1 MFSSFFIL
9 LFVCL
14 GDLDIDRV
22 LSQRSQSVPRTVMGT
37 AMLSRTGG
45 ERASP
50 STSTNTGGD
59 NGGEEATT
67 NLLPATLEEFSKR
80 QPPPEPKIH
89 DPPKGPESCTQ
100 TAPQRFKKGNLRL
113 IQTDDG
119 GWRLEEIEDRRRS
132 IEYKPDL
139 DLSPGKC

>member
-1 MFSSFFIL
+1 
-9 LFVCL
+9 
-14 GDLDIDRV
+14 
-22 LSQRSQSVPRTVMGT
+22 
-37 AMLSRTGG
+37 MLSRTGG

-67 NLLPATLEEFSKR
+67 NLLPATLEEFSRR
-80 QPPPEPKIH
+80 QPPEPKIH

-100 TAPQRFKKGNLRL
+100 SAPQRFKKGNLRL

-139 DLSPGKC
+139 DLSPGIVLRIKIFFY

>member
-1 MFSSFFIL
+1 
-9 LFVCL
+9 
-14 GDLDIDRV
+14 
-22 LSQRSQSVPRTVMGT
+22 MGT
-37 AMLSRTGG
+37 AMLSRSGG

-50 STSTNTGGD
+50 STSTNTGGGD

-80 QPPPEPKIH
+80 QPPPELKIH
-89 DPPKGPESCTQ
+89 DPPKGPESCLQ
-100 TAPQRFKKGNLRL
+100 SAPQRFKKGNLRL

-132 IEYKPDL
+132 IEYKPDI
-139 DLSPGKC
+139 DLSPGDYLKKKNQ